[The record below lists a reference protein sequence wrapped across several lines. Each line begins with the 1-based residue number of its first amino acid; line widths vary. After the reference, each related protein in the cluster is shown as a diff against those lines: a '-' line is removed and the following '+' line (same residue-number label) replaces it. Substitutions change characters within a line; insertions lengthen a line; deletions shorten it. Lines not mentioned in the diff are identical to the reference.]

1 MNNSYGVEATIID
14 SNSSLFD
21 LQLKKVWSYRDLLYL
36 LVKRDIITFYKQT
49 VFGPI
54 WFFIQPIFTTITF
67 VFVFGNLAGIT
78 TGNIPPPLFYLLG
91 VTAWGFF
98 SECFLKTSTV
108 FIDNANIFS
117 KVYFPR
123 LIMPIS
129 IVLSNLVRF
138 GIQLALLFV
147 VMLYY
152 FLIGTKFT
160 FGVFTLYMPLLI
172 TLMAILGL
180 GLGMIISAMTT
191 KYRDLSFLIKFGIQL
206 FMYLTTVIYP
216 LSSVSGQ
223 KRIFIEYNPMTQI
236 IEGLRLG
243 LLGQGTFSHLS
254 LFYTITITAIIL
266 FIGVVTFNKAQKS
279 FIDTI

>member
-1 MNNSYGVEATIID
+1 
-14 SNSSLFD
+14 
-21 LQLKKVWSYRDLLYL
+21 
-36 LVKRDIITFYKQT
+36 
-49 VFGPI
+49 
-54 WFFIQPIFTTITF
+54 
-67 VFVFGNLAGIT
+67 
-78 TGNIPPPLFYLLG
+78 
-91 VTAWGFF
+91 
-98 SECFLKTSTV
+98 
-108 FIDNANIFS
+108 
-117 KVYFPR
+117 
-123 LIMPIS
+123 
-129 IVLSNLVRF
+129 VLSNLVRF